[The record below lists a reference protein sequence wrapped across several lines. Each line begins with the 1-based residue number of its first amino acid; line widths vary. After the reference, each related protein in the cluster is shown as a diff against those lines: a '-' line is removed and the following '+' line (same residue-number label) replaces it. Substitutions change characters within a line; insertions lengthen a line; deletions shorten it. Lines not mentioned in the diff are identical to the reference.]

1 MAANSQLN
9 PLTERQQNL
18 CEYGGTFGVLISLTC
33 LIQHI
38 IVAIPQWITRA
49 MIILYIFIISSFFLL
64 ALKKHYAPVLVI
76 ISAVFSLVLEYIW
89 MTHYSFSLVVL
100 ALFIYM
106 ISIIVTLFV
115 EQVPQKLKEKRLA
128 EIKEEQ
134 EWAGKL

>member
-49 MIILYIFIISSFFLL
+49 MIILYIFIIIAFFLL

-106 ISIIVTLFV
+106 ISIIVTLHV